1 MLQING
7 KAISLPEGLS
17 LADYLRQEGY
27 QLSIIAVEYNG
38 AIVPKGKYET
48 TLLTDG
54 DTLEIVNFVGG
65 G

>member
-7 KAISLPEGLS
+7 KALSLPKSIS

-27 QLSIIAVEYNG
+27 QLTLIAVEYNG
-38 AIVPKGKYET
+38 AILPKGNYET
-48 TLLTDG
+48 TLLSDG

>member
-7 KAISLPEGLS
+7 KAIPLPEGLS

-27 QLSIIAVEYNG
+27 RFNLIAVEYNG
-38 AIVPKGKYET
+38 AIVSKGEYENT
-48 TLLTDG
+48 RLTNG